1 MAGGIWTGQ
10 NKIRPGAYI
19 QFKSVEKPGT
29 ILGTRG
35 VAMMPVSMN
44 WGGQI
49 IELYGTD
56 FEGRG
61 SIGKIGYSVYDEEAQ
76 VYRELLKGCY
86 KAYIYRLDKGG
97 TPACATLG
105 SMHFTA
111 AYPGILGNEITI
123 VVTKSSNSNGSFLVS
138 TYFKGVVRDTQKIK
152 TPEELANND
161 FVKFQYQP
169 ESGGEEKDG
178 EIESQGFLTT
188 PGLPL
193 QGGENGKV
201 TEESYM
207 AFLEEARKRKWQTMA
222 VMTEEENIKESVV
235 SAIKR
240 MRDGGKKVQAVLY
253 DYPQADYEGIISVD
267 QGYRTK
273 WETISPM
280 TFVATIAGMTAG
292 AAMNES
298 NTYKVIHGAIDI
310 INAKTNE
317 ELEEGIQKGMLLISE
332 SESGNIVIEK
342 DINTFV
348 NSTLEKGYSF
358 SKNRVIRCLDEI
370 NNTIK
375 STWENHYLG
384 KVDNND
390 HGRNIFKGDVIRYLK
405 DLEELG
411 AIQNFDSAED
421 IKIYQGTEID
431 CVVVDLYIAPVDAM
445 EKLYMTVV
453 IG

>member
-1 MAGGIWTGQ
+1 MAGGNWTVQ

-19 QFKSVEKPGT
+19 HFKSVEKPGR

-35 VAMMPVSMN
+35 VAIMPLPMS

-49 IELYGTD
+49 TELFGAD
-56 FEGRG
+56 LEGRG
-61 SIGKIGYSVYDEEAQ
+61 SIGKIGYGAYDEEAK

-86 KAYIYRLDKGG
+86 KAYIYRLDEGG
-97 TPACATLG
+97 SKALATLG
-105 SMHFTA
+105 NMHFSA

-123 VVTKSSNSNGSFLVS
+123 VITKSNETGSFLVS
-138 TYFKGVVRDTQKIK
+138 TYFKGVVWDTQRIK
-152 TPEELANND
+152 TPEELVDND
-161 FVKFQYQP
+161 FVKFKYQP
-169 ESGGEEKDG
+169 GSGDETGEG
-178 EIESQGFLTT
+178 EIESQEFLTT
-188 PGLPL
+188 AGLPL
-193 QGGENGKV
+193 QGGKDGKV

-207 AFLEEARKRKWQTMA
+207 AFLEEAEKRRWQTMA
-222 VMTEEENIKESVV
+222 VMTEEENIKDRVA

-267 QGYRTK
+267 QGYKTK
-273 WETISPM
+273 WETISPL

-298 NTYKVIHGAIDI
+298 NTYKVIQGAVDI
-310 INAKTNE
+310 INGKTHE
-317 ELEEGIQKGMLLISE
+317 QLEEGIQKGMLLISQ

-348 NSTLEKGYSF
+348 NVTLEKNASF
-358 SKNRVIRCLDEI
+358 SKNRVIRCFDEI

-375 STWENHYLG
+375 STWENHYIG

-390 HGRNIFKGDVIRYLK
+390 YGRNIFKADIIHYLK
-405 DLEELG
+405 ELEELG
-411 AIQNFDSAED
+411 AIQNFDSAQD
-421 IKIYQGTEID
+421 IKISQGTKID
-431 CVVVDLYIAPVDAM
+431 SVVVELYIAPVDAM